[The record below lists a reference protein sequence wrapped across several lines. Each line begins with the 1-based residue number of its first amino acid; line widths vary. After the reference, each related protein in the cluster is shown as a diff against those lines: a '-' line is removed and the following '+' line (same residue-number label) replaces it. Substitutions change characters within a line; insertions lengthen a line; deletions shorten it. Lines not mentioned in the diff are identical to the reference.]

1 MFAQLD
7 WQLVPD
13 SDGVQR
19 TTFGIDPHNS
29 SMRPSRLIGIVERH
43 AAIAPI
49 HAWDRIVIS
58 TTFASV
64 SCHSGEDTNGADNIA
79 PNMYASPTR

>member
-49 HAWDRIVIS
+49 HGVGPHRHINDFRLCIMPQW
-58 TTFASV
+58 
-64 SCHSGEDTNGADNIA
+64 
-79 PNMYASPTR
+79 